1 MPVTNKPWITAIYC
15 LVYIIAA
22 IVMLLDL
29 FVWRP

>member
-1 MPVTNKPWITAIYC
+1 MKDPDKWLYVTY
-15 LVYIIAA
+15 VVVM